1 MRLAGS
7 RADRGGTCHAQGR
20 AGLYVRF
27 DQMLTRPDPKSD
39 RGLALF
45 GVAMANV
52 SGRVEESHYFELGWS
67 RPARS
72 TGATATRSAS

>member
-1 MRLAGS
+1 MRLAD
-7 RADRGGTCHAQGR
+7 RALTGAAPATHKGR

-52 SGRVEESHYFELGWS
+52 SGRVEESHYFELGLVQTGT
-67 RPARS
+67 